1 MPTLENVLQN
11 IQQQQHSQQQ
21 QLQEHDHAT
30 LQSTKMKP
38 NSISPRDNQPQSK
51 MVNLN
56 NTKPENEANQ
66 INVSPRDS

>member
-1 MPTLENVLQN
+1 
-11 IQQQQHSQQQ
+11 
-21 QLQEHDHAT
+21 
-30 LQSTKMKP
+30 MKP
-38 NSISPRDNQPQSK
+38 SSISPRDNQPQSK